1 MRVLVT
7 TGAIPTHLNLL
18 VPTAW
23 ALRAAGHEVCVA
35 SSPELRGAIND
46 AGLPAVVVGRPA
58 SIKGRVELMADVWQ
72 TTKRRNQFIP
82 HIAETDPERLTLQ
95 YVRGALWVYT
105 TMVSGSILAHES
117 MLDELV
123 AFARRWRP
131 DLVIWD
137 AMAYLGPVVARACGA
152 AHVRSLFGPDHV
164 GRMWALFHK
173 LAGDQAAG
181 DPMREWLGKRLA
193 AYGCEFTEDTVL
205 GQRTID
211 VLPSWL
217 RVTDDV
223 DYLPVRY
230 VPYHGRTDYPRWLLE
245 EPARPRVVVTTGLSG
260 RTFGVPT
267 LATGRLLTALADLD
281 VEVIA
286 TLSADQRAELRAV
299 PDNVRVFEFVPLDA
313 VLPGSSAVVHHLG
326 TGTLAS
332 ALLHGV
338 PHVAVNDGFQPWGE
352 ALIGRALTAQGIG
365 EYLPAAEP
373 DPAEVVDTL
382 RRVLEDP
389 AYRRN
394 AERVREEMRA
404 APSPAAIV
412 PELEAVAA
420 RGPVG

>member
-7 TGAIPTHLNLL
+7 TGPIPTHLNLL
-18 VPTAW
+18 VPIAW

-46 AGLPAVVVGRPA
+46 AGLPAVTVGRPA
-58 SIKGRVELMADVWQ
+58 SVKGRVALMADVWRSA
-72 TTKRRNQFIP
+72 KRSKQLIP
-82 HIAETDPERLTLQ
+82 QIAETDPERLTLQ

-117 MLDELV
+117 MLDDLV
-123 AFARRWRP
+123 GFARRWRP

-164 GRMWALFHK
+164 GRMRALFHK
-173 LAGDQAAG
+173 LAGGDAAG
-181 DPMREWLGKRLA
+181 DPMREWLGGRLA
-193 AYGCEFTEDTVL
+193 AYGCEFTEDTVV

-217 RVTDDV
+217 RVCDEV

-230 VPYHGRTDYPRWLLE
+230 VPYHGRTDYPRWLLD
-245 EPARPRVVVTTGLSG
+245 EPTRPRVVVTTGLSG

-267 LATGRLLTALADLD
+267 LATARLLAGMAELD
-281 VEVIA
+281 VEIVA
-286 TLSADQRAELRAV
+286 TLSADQRAELRDV
-299 PDNVRVFEFVPLDA
+299 PDNVRVFEFVPLDG
-313 VLPGSSAVVHHLG
+313 VLPAASAIVHHLG
-326 TGTLAS
+326 TGTLAT

-352 ALIGRALTAQGIG
+352 ALIGRQLTEQGLG
-365 EYLPAAEP
+365 QYVPADEP
-373 DPAEVVDTL
+373 DPAEVVDKL
-382 RRVLEDP
+382 RQVLDDP

-394 AERVREEMRA
+394 AERVSAEMRS
-404 APSPAAIV
+404 APSPAEIV